1 MSFATRP
8 EQAPIHDL
16 QTMLRT
22 VVPQRGL
29 GLDGI
34 YGRETQAAV
43 REFQR
48 TQGLT
53 ESGVADAETWNSL
66 VQAFKKAE
74 VLRAPA
80 EPLQIV
86 LQPFQVITLDE
97 RNLHIYLVQGM
108 LSALGNIYFE
118 LPPLDLT
125 GVLDAPT
132 AQGLRLIQK
141 SAGLKETGELD
152 KETWRNLAQQYRS
165 AVGDGTGRI
174 PIRKV
179 QQSSE
184 NRAQT

>member
-8 EQAPIHDL
+8 ENAPVHDL

-22 VVPQRGL
+22 IVPEQGL

-34 YGRETQAAV
+34 YGRETQDAV

-48 TQGLT
+48 RQGLA
-53 ESGVADAETWNSL
+53 ESGVADSETWDAL
-66 VQAFKKAE
+66 VRSFKSTE
-74 VLRAPA
+74 VRRAPA

-86 LQPFQVITLDE
+86 LQPFQVIALNE
-97 RNLHIYLVQGM
+97 KNLHVYLVQGM
-108 LSALGNIYFE
+108 LSALGNVYFE

-125 GVLDAPT
+125 GILDAPT

-141 SAGLKETGELD
+141 SAGLEETGELD

-174 PIRKV
+174 PIRRV
-179 QQSSE
+179 QE
-184 NRAQT
+184 NP